1 MRSGSLP
8 AADATLGR
16 SPEERD
22 RILAELDE
30 LAAWLDSRWRIP
42 GTRIRFGLDSVLG
55 LVPGIGDLAAT
66 APALYLV
73 WRAHDLGVPKRLIA
87 RMLANVGFDTV
98 AGSVPLLGNIFDLFF
113 KASRRNHALLRE
125 HVSRW

>member
-1 MRSGSLP
+1 MRSGSSP
-8 AADATLGR
+8 AADAPLGR

-66 APALYLV
+66 GPALYLV
-73 WRAHDLGVPKRLIA
+73 WRAHDIGVPRRVIA

-113 KASRRNHALLRE
+113 KASRRNHALLRD